1 MRHIL
6 VPLDGSGFS
15 ESALTL
21 AAGIA
26 ARAGRDLELV
36 TVNAPVAHPDI
47 SAGLVGDS
55 EATRGA
61 VAEAYLRD
69 RAEELRRRFAIVVRT
84 TVLEGDAAGAIV
96 EHGCLDR
103 PELIVMA
110 THGRSGPSRLLLG
123 SVADRLLH
131 EVSCPL
137 LLLRAPA
144 DAGELPA
151 APRVLVPLDGS
162 SLAESVV
169 DVLARLLPPDLTT
182 LHLLRVVAPAEAL
195 PVSAPM
201 PLPAMEPNAMQAR
214 LTAAGR
220 YLEATSSKL
229 RAAGWRV
236 EREVATGWNPAAAVL
251 RSVATSRC
259 DLIAMATRGLDGVQ
273 RMVLGSVADKVLR
286 RAAAPVLVVNP
297 GPGACSR
304 LLGQELEPAART
316 MAADAWGLPLSWN
329 AGLAF

>member
-6 VPLDGSGFS
+6 VPLDGSSFS
-15 ESALTL
+15 ESALAL
-21 AAGIA
+21 AGGIA
-26 ARAGRDLELV
+26 ARAGSDLELV

-47 SAGLVGDS
+47 SAGLVTDS
-55 EATRGA
+55 EATRAG
-61 VAEAYLRD
+61 VAEAYLQD

-84 TVLEGDAAGAIV
+84 AVLEGEAADAII
-96 EHGCLDR
+96 EHVCLDR
-103 PELIVMA
+103 PELIVMT

-131 EVSCPL
+131 EVHCPML
-137 LLLRAPA
+137 LVRAPL
-144 DAGELPA
+144 DTGELPA

-169 DVLARLLPPDLTT
+169 DELARLLPPDLTT

-195 PVSAPM
+195 PVGAPM

-214 LTAAGR
+214 LTAASR
-220 YLEATSSKL
+220 YLETMSAKL

-236 EREVATGWNPAAAVL
+236 EREVATEWNPAAAAL

-259 DLIAMATRGLDGVQ
+259 DLIAMATRGLGGVQ
-273 RMVLGSVADKVLR
+273 RMILGSVADKVLR
-286 RAAAPVLVVNP
+286 RATTPVLVVNP
-297 GPGACSR
+297 GPGAFSR
-304 LLGQELEPAART
+304 LLGQELETAPQT
-316 MAADAWGLPLSWN
+316 VAADAGALPLSWN